1 MNKRG
6 NKKKFK
12 DFVDTV
18 KQDPHRYFYI
28 RSTLAK
34 LEDEDIDIST
44 QGYLGQTL
52 LHVALKLND
61 IKLFNLFIKA
71 GVNMNIANEYGD
83 TPLHKAVNEGKIKFV
98 RSLVAN
104 GCDLNVGAS
113 QEQTPLHLAAINGNI
128 EIAKYLVEHGADV
141 VILDEINNLP
151 IDYAIEEKDEKM
163 IRYFMSK
170 QELDQDRRDQIDLI
184 LSREG
189 ERNV

>member
-1 MNKRG
+1 MTKRG
-6 NKKKFK
+6 DKKKFK
-12 DFVDTV
+12 DFVNAV

-28 RSTLAK
+28 KSTLTK
-34 LEDEDIDIST
+34 LKEEEIDVST

-71 GVNMNIANEYGD
+71 GVNINIANEYGD
-83 TPLHKAVNEGKIKFV
+83 TPLHKAVNDGKIKFI
-98 RSLVAN
+98 RALAN
-104 GCDLNVGAS
+104 SGCDLNIGAS

-128 EIAKYLVEHGADV
+128 EIVKYLVDHGADV
-141 VILDEINNLP
+141 DMLDETNCLP

-163 IRYFMSK
+163 IIYFMSK
-170 QELDQDRRDQIDLI
+170 QELDQERKDQIDLL

-189 ERNV
+189 EKNA